1 MWSIHSGIDKPD
13 RKGIEPQGHKER
25 KENTLTWAPEH
36 PLRPLRLCG
45 YLNSVIKSKNN
56 TFNRLIEQ
64 ESGKAISMA
73 FLSPEQS
80 KMRFRKVTR
89 MDSEEI
95 CLDADMIRLLISID
109 ESKKLEQVAGEVG
122 MDSATLNSTL
132 SKLLELNLIEPVQ
145 KEVPYLNKRF
155 LDALKTV
162 LSRAVGPMAEFL
174 INDVAD
180 DMGLSLEKIPKSQAA
195 ELISALSLEIPDGSG
210 KMQFKKAMLELIKKQ
225 QG

>member
-1 MWSIHSGIDKPD
+1 MH
-13 RKGIEPQGHKER
+13 
-25 KENTLTWAPEH
+25 
-36 PLRPLRLCG
+36 
-45 YLNSVIKSKNN
+45 
-56 TFNRLIEQ
+56 
-64 ESGKAISMA
+64 
-73 FLSPEQS
+73 
-80 KMRFRKVTR
+80 FRKVTR

-109 ESKKLEQVAGEVG
+109 ESKKLEQVADEVG
-122 MDSATLNSTL
+122 MDPATLNSTL
-132 SKLLELNLIEPVQ
+132 SKLMELNLIEPVR
-145 KEVPYLNKRF
+145 KEVPYLAKKF

-195 ELISALSLEIPDGSG
+195 ELISALSLEIPDDGG
-210 KMQFKKAMLELIKKQ
+210 RMQFKKAMLELIKKQ

>member
-1 MWSIHSGIDKPD
+1 MGSRTSFV
-13 RKGIEPQGHKER
+13 
-25 KENTLTWAPEH
+25 TFAP
-36 PLRPLRLCG
+36 LWLFKFS
-45 YLNSVIKSKNN
+45 NKNKNN

-73 FLSPEQS
+73 PLSPEQS

-122 MDSATLNSTL
+122 MDPATLNSTL

-195 ELISALSLEIPDGSG
+195 ELISALSLEIPDGGG